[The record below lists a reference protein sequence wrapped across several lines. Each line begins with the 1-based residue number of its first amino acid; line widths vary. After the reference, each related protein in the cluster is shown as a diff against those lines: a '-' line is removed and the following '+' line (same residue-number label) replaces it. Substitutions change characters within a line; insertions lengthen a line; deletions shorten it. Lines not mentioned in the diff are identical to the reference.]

1 MVKLSM
7 IYKLFVIFSFLAIF
21 ASGISRDTVI
31 LSVLLSL
38 SAICFGLIHVL
49 KNKQT
54 LNFPR
59 YFTGMLLFV
68 IILQI
73 YPIFMSTRLNP
84 FYFAAIFGVGLI
96 YWLIFFNIK
105 HGGAVVQSLLV
116 KLTLLYSLF
125 YVLTKFFN
133 MNLVKTAGLFFL
145 EGMPSRHY
153 HMGDLWAFT
162 LISIIGMGW
171 GAFKLKDW
179 LLMDLG
185 FLFLVVSNARSA
197 YLSLLLG
204 FVYLLTKKW
213 KGGNSHKFIPVA
225 FVSLIIGLFIFASS
239 TKTTLFSR
247 PYFLQS
253 IESFPEFPLGVGMG
267 NFNLIAEHLLQNSD
281 LKNLALSSYTHNI
294 FLETLSGVGIF
305 SILFLIFLVKI
316 AIDILQEHSKK
327 VVWGALLMSILI
339 NFMFDT
345 TYTIPGLIWILFMAL
360 GVFQSKKD
368 LLKGT

>member
-1 MVKLSM
+1 MLKLSM
-7 IYKLFVIFSFLAIF
+7 TYQLFLIFSFLAIF
-21 ASGISRDTVI
+21 VSGISRDTIMLSI
-31 LSVLLSL
+31 LISL
-38 SAICFGLIHVL
+38 PAAAFGLIHVL
-49 KNKQT
+49 TNRKKIS
-54 LNFPR
+54 FPR
-59 YFTGMLLFV
+59 HFSIMLLFML
-68 IILQI
+68 ILQI
-73 YPIFMSTRLNP
+73 YPIFMSSKLNP

-133 MNLVKTAGLFFL
+133 MNLVKMAGLFFM

-153 HMGDLWAFT
+153 HVGDLWAFT
-162 LISIIGMGW
+162 LIVVIGMGW
-171 GAFKLKDW
+171 GAFKIKDW
-179 LLMDLG
+179 LLMDIG

-204 FVYLLTKKW
+204 FFYLLTKKW
-213 KGGNSHKFIPVA
+213 RGGNSHKFMPVA
-225 FVSLIIGLFIFASS
+225 FISLIIGLFIFASS

-253 IESFPEFPLGVGMG
+253 VQSFPEFPLGVGMG

-327 VVWGALLMSILI
+327 VIWGALLIAILV

-345 TYTIPGLIWILFMAL
+345 TYTIPGLIWILFMSL
-360 GVFQSKKD
+360 GVFQSKKE
-368 LLKGT
+368 LSGSV